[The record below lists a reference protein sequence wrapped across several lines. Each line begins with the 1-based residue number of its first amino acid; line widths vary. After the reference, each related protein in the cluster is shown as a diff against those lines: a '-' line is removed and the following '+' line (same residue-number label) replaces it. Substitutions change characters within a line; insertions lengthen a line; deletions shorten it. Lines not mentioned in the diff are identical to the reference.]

1 MSAIDTYYSNLLIL
15 QYHNKPKA
23 KATVEATVGLLP
35 DELIQEVITGFNIG
49 TAVGKQLDILGIY
62 VGVDRFYDNE
72 GVIESLD
79 DEDYR
84 ILIKL
89 KAIAN
94 TSDLS
99 HKSLDDALYQFFG
112 NDVRMDSEGN
122 MEMSYFVPKGKTA
135 IIRAAIQKEVLPRP
149 MGVKVAYINEYDK
162 VFFGF
167 RTYEHPEESVY
178 KAGFRTYDDPDKVGE
193 MLTYDKVI

>member
-35 DELIQEVITGFNIG
+35 DELIQEVIAGFNIE

-167 RTYEHPEESVY
+167 RTYEQPEESVY
-178 KAGFRTYDDPDKVGE
+178 KAGFRTYEDPDKVGE

>member
-1 MSAIDTYYSNLLIL
+1 MSALDTYYSNLLIL

-23 KATVEATVGLLP
+23 KATIEATVGLLP
-35 DELIQEVITGFNIG
+35 DDLILEVINGFNIE
-49 TAVGKQLDILGIY
+49 TAIGKQLDILGIY

-72 GVIESLD
+72 GVMESLG

-99 HKSLDDALYQFFG
+99 HKSLNEALYQFFG

-122 MEMSYFVPKGKTA
+122 MEMSYFLPKGKTA

-149 MGVKVAYINEYDK
+149 MGVRVAYIDEYDK
-162 VFFGF
+162 IFFGFCTYENQAINYKTGF
-167 RTYEHPEESVY
+167 RTYE
-178 KAGFRTYDDPDKVGE
+178 DPDKVGE
-193 MLTYDKVI
+193 VLTYNKVV